1 MINLKLN
8 FDSRKLRKDQ
18 TTENHKCLTTRENT
32 VSWLVK
38 NDITP
43 VRIAAGVVVYYIAVF
58 SVVTQRFSP
67 QEESSVTT
75 LSAFI
80 GFGTSRYTTN
90 FLNKKTKK

>member
-18 TTENHKCLTTRENT
+18 TTENYNCLTTRENT
-32 VSWLVK
+32 VSRLIK
-38 NDITP
+38 NDITH
-43 VRIAAGVVVYYIAVF
+43 VRIATGGVVYYRAVF

-75 LSAFI
+75 L
-80 GFGTSRYTTN
+80 
-90 FLNKKTKK
+90 KTAV